1 MLAPGFH
8 TSAETPRLTRAA
20 YGYQRFMECV
30 PALLLASAVVVPLTL
45 LLISPVLAYVAFGG
59 YLFFWGCQSIHL
71 ARPSGARVPDHAA
84 VQADRLERA
93 ARGT

>member
-30 PALLLASAVVVPLTL
+30 PALLLLSAVVVPLTL

-71 ARPSGARVPDHAA
+71 ACARRVSTGSCGAT
-84 VQADRLERA
+84 
-93 ARGT
+93 G